1 MPDDLGSLEK
11 RIFNRAKEKKS
22 KLFSGGNSVAMWE
35 MINSAKTVDDL
46 RDALYLVCS
55 RLQELES
62 KL

>member
-1 MPDDLGSLEK
+1 MPVEEK
-11 RIFNRAKEKKS
+11 LLDRVKEKKS

-46 RDALYLVCS
+46 RDALYLVCC